1 VWSDGELNEPC
12 KIYISENPSEP
23 TNYSALK
30 INDVWH
36 VVKTSSIRDDVLF
49 ESKMNI
55 DLIEIIPKKIDKEKH
70 RIAVL
75 DDDKNIVQSLSSL
88 LEGDRYTIKEFYSI
102 DELDDAIEQTP
113 FDAYILDWIVD

>member
-1 VWSDGELNEPC
+1 LNEPC

-55 DLIEIIPKKIDKEKH
+55 DLIEIIQKK
-70 RIAVL
+70 
-75 DDDKNIVQSLSSL
+75 
-88 LEGDRYTIKEFYSI
+88 
-102 DELDDAIEQTP
+102 
-113 FDAYILDWIVD
+113 

>member
-1 VWSDGELNEPC
+1 LNEPC

-55 DLIEIIPKKIDKEKH
+55 DLIEIIPKK
-70 RIAVL
+70 
-75 DDDKNIVQSLSSL
+75 
-88 LEGDRYTIKEFYSI
+88 
-102 DELDDAIEQTP
+102 
-113 FDAYILDWIVD
+113 